1 MKLVRAS
8 ILGVLLAAAGG
19 PVQADDPAS
28 LFVVREAGSGSAGL
42 TLTAEQQRQT
52 DTVTFGRYLQ
62 FASTEDYHFKTQ
74 QAILSASL
82 GVGYGLELFLDVPN
96 TLLHQTSSNG
106 VDDNL
111 STGFGDADFGFKYR
125 LFGSEA
131 SPDRMVFRATFTHH
145 SSSLGTDQ
153 LAIYYAHTFAPE
165 LTLGLQTFYE
175 YEAYAD
181 PAGQH
186 YRSNQYGGAGLLFW
200 NVMPNLSLVPLVR
213 VYQTDGY
220 QTVPAEVTTEAG
232 LQLCYYWSRHWS
244 VTPAVSYLRTSGGHE
259 SVNPLVVVNYGVRDG
274 GLATLLL
281 QYQF

>member
-1 MKLVRAS
+1 
-8 ILGVLLAAAGG
+8 VLLAAAGG

-106 VDDNL
+106 VD
-111 STGFGDADFGFKYR
+111 DFGFKYR

-259 SVNPLVVVNYGVRDG
+259 SVNPLVAVNYGVRDG